1 MAVQSAGSL
10 VITKPQERSQTMN
23 QKIDEYI
30 HDISVRFF
38 PEDTERCEELVNVL
52 DELVARVMIEYRSLI
67 EAKEYKPDEI
77 RHG

>member
-23 QKIDEYI
+23 QKIDEYV
-30 HDISVRFF
+30 HDISARFF
-38 PEDTERCEELVNVL
+38 PEDSERCEELGNVL
-52 DELVARVMIEYRSLI
+52 DELVTRVMIEYRSLI
-67 EAKEYKPDEI
+67 ESKEYKPEEI